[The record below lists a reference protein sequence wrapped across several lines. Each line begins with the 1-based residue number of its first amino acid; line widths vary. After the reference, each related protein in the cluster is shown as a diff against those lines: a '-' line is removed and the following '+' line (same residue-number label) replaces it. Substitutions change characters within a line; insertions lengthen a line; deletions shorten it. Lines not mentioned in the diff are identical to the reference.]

1 MANIE
6 DAEIY
11 INVSGFDDLINCFDN
26 LKVKNILEKC
36 GKIRELIEQSD
47 YCVYV
52 FEDKFTT
59 ESKGAVIG
67 SIFDPPFVSKYM
79 VG

>member
-1 MANIE
+1 MR
-6 DAEIY
+6 
-11 INVSGFDDLINCFDN
+11 SGIAGDHWR
-26 LKVKNILEKC
+26 KVYP
-36 GKIRELIEQSD
+36 SFS
-47 YCVYV
+47 V